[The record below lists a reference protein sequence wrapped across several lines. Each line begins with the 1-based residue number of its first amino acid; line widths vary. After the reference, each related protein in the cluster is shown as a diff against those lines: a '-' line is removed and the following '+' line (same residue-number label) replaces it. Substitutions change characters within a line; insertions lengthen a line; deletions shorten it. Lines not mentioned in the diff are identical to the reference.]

1 MKQAKITLAALL
13 ALALAACAKPLPP
26 ERAAYVGQW
35 QGANMVLRITQEGR
49 LAYKRMEG
57 NTTTSVD
64 APIQGFSGDDFS
76 AGVGPLSTTFKV
88 SAPPHQVGPEWKM
101 TVDGV
106 ELTRQP

>member
-1 MKQAKITLAALL
+1 MHKLNTGIIALL
-13 ALALAACAKPLPP
+13 VLALAACAKPLPP

-35 QGANMVLRITQEGR
+35 QGQNMVLRITQEGR

-57 NTTTSVD
+57 NSTTSVD
-64 APIQGFSGDDFS
+64 APIQGFSGNDFS

-88 SAPPHQVGPEWKM
+88 SAPPHQDGTQWKM